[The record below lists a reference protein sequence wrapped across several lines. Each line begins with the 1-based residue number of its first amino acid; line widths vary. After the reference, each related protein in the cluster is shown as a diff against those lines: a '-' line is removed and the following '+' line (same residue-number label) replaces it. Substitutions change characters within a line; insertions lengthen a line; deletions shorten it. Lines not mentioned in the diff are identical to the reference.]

1 MPLVSML
8 DLLRPAHQRG
18 YAVGA
23 FDIPTLEFLE
33 GIVQAAETLNSPA
46 ILAVA
51 EVHYEFLDIRN
62 ISHIIRKV
70 AERSPIPM
78 ALHLDHGLSFET
90 VVGAVQHGFTSVM
103 IDASAEPYEK
113 NVEMTREVVRV
124 AHAAGCTVEAELGHV
139 GGQEQGQTTESVA
152 DRSLFTDVEQAV
164 EFVRRTGCDC
174 LAVAIGS
181 VHGRYKGAP
190 QLDFD
195 RLRQLRQAL
204 DVPLV
209 LHGGSGIS
217 DEDFRRLA
225 REGVSKVNIY
235 TQMTEDASAR
245 IKKMIHDDPEIIS
258 VPHMMVEARKAVQ
271 EAVMS
276 KMRVFGSQ
284 AQCVFQD
291 VQCTVPRGPYSQ
303 EAAPAP
309 EPSTSNMNEDDVV
322 RVVSTVIAR
331 TLKEV
336 QGTL

>member
-1 MPLVSML
+1 MSLVSML
-8 DLLRPAHQRG
+8 DLLQPAHQRG

-33 GIVQAAETLNSPA
+33 GIVQAAETLNAPA

-70 AERSPIPM
+70 AERSRVPM

-90 VVGAVQHGFTSVM
+90 VVGAIQNGFTSVM
-103 IDASAEPYEK
+103 IDASSEPYER

-124 AHAAGCTVEAELGHV
+124 AHAVGCTVEAELGHV
-139 GGQEQGQTTESVA
+139 GGQEKGQTTASIA
-152 DRSLFTDVEQAV
+152 DPSLFTNVQEAV
-164 EFVRRTGCDC
+164 DFVRRTQCDC

-181 VHGRYKGAP
+181 VHGRYKGEP
-190 QLDFD
+190 SLDFD
-195 RLRQLRQAL
+195 RLRELRQAVT
-204 DVPLV
+204 VPLV

-217 DEDFRRLA
+217 DADFRRLA
-225 REGVSKVNIY
+225 KEGISKINIY

-276 KMRVFGSQ
+276 KMRAFGSQ
-284 AQCVFQD
+284 NQCVFQD
-291 VQCTVPRGPYSQ
+291 VAVHGAERRAGARHADR
-303 EAAPAP
+303 AARRLTAIRN
-309 EPSTSNMNEDDVV
+309 PSP
-322 RVVSTVIAR
+322 I
-331 TLKEV
+331 
-336 QGTL
+336 